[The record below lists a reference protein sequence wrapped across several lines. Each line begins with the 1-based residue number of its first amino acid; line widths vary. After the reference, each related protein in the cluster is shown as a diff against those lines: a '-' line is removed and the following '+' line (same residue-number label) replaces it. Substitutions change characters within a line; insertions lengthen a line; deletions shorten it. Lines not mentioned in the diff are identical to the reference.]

1 MIVEDIA
8 GDAEEELLKT
18 VEEIVGDAVGA
29 KVVDTE
35 VVEQEM
41 LRELEF

>member
-1 MIVEDIA
+1 MAD
-8 GDAEEELLKT
+8 GELLKT
-18 VEEIVGDAVGA
+18 VEEIVVGDAVGA